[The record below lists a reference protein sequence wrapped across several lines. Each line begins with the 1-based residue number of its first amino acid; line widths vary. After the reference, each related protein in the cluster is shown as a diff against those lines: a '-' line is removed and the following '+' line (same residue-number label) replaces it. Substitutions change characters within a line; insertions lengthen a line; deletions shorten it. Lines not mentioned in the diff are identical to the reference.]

1 MYYLLVEAAGMRQI
15 ARIHPERHREFILH
29 LEAVMQRGGFSHVLS
44 DGDLVLFQQD
54 HAVSVQPVIL
64 SSVARSMMEALRSA
78 SEDLLDFLIVVDYR
92 EIENVQEEL
101 TQMQRLLRR
110 ARSQNAVYITEPVRS
125 AIEPLIETESLAD
138 LHRVVA
144 FTGGE
149 HVVHRP
155 YAESV
160 AAEDLT
166 RQISRALEPE
176 PAPWT
181 YLICPDTSRL
191 AASLAAAAATLDPRD
206 HIGVQCRAESTTET
220 ILQAVVA
227 QLPEVRGDDHP
238 RYGAEEIDL
247 RERGALA
254 ALHDRFADPATLL
267 LSEGWRRGELGM
279 LLSRW
284 TSAEAGR
291 QQWVL
296 VELRD
301 IDLVQPEVARSVR
314 HYLSP
319 PGGSRAMR
327 IVGTAAMKPLETA
340 KPPDT
345 KETNTDS
352 DVTTISDAPPE
363 VRVVELSGGD
373 AHRFGGAH
381 AYWADPDHDPR
392 RLSAHHRH
400 LIYLL
405 YRLRGRLNDE
415 AISPFVA
422 ALGITPAER
431 VRVMQELKELGV
443 VQDLWTSQVNP
454 AAEPL
459 MPAIVPLEDRGAV
472 EDTIYAVM
480 ASQLRTEALQLSPAI
495 LAFLE
500 EEHEVGRSRER
511 RHTVLHTLAGGGA
524 FDAVERIVGSD
535 GSTPYHARATE
546 ASARIRLYLRDS
558 RGPDFCEEDA
568 AVLTTA
574 AGDEA
579 LSPEQRAD
587 YVLSLGEFYL
597 AQRNYAQALA
607 AAKDATVLLQNVRAP
622 GTGASHLL
630 MARVLMVQRRLGDAG
645 RYLTFAREEAHD
657 DLATELIARS
667 LEAIRLFLSGNLSRS
682 ATQFSELTVKLLASG
697 FSEWLL
703 LAWFALGRID
713 FELGAYHRAAAQ
725 FAMSQEWAQ
734 ACGMGLP
741 ARTIGAWMLRSRYLA
756 DEEVPADYF
765 SRDPAQMR
773 AEEKLFVAEALIT
786 RNEYREALELLN
798 AAEEEERDEARWP
811 RLGVCWNSGY
821 APMEDLL
828 IADQEGRSELLR
840 MIQAFRAWMLSL
852 TDRQDEAVAILYRL
866 TRGYDGLS
874 VDPYAGL
881 FNYLYA
887 CILPAERSADRDD
900 RTTVL
905 GKSVKLV
912 QERMSRID
920 DYRDK
925 MRYLRSNTWNRRLMD
940 AARRHNLVS

>member
-15 ARIHPERHREFILH
+15 AKIHPERHREFTLH
-29 LEAVMQRGGFSHVLS
+29 LDTVMERGGFSRVLS

-54 HAVSVQPVIL
+54 HAVTVQPEL
-64 SSVARSMMEALRSA
+64 LASVARSMLEALRSE
-78 SEDLLDFLIVVDYR
+78 SEDLLDFLVVVDYR
-92 EIENVQEEL
+92 ENDNVQEEL
-101 TQMQRLLRR
+101 SQMQRVLRR
-110 ARSQNAVYITEPVRS
+110 ARNQNAVYVTEPVRS
-125 AIEPLIETESLAD
+125 AIEPLIQTESHAD
-138 LHRVVA
+138 IHRVVA
-144 FTGGE
+144 FTGDD
-149 HVVHRP
+149 HVVHLR
-155 YAESV
+155 YAEAV
-160 AAEDLT
+160 AEDDLT
-166 RQISRALEPE
+166 RQISHAFEPE

-181 YLICPDTSRL
+181 YLIAPDTSRL
-191 AASLAAAAATLDPRD
+191 AASLAAAAPDVRD
-206 HIGVQCRAESTTET
+206 HIVVQCRAESTTEM

-227 QLPEVRGDDHP
+227 QLPKAHVDEQP
-238 RYGAEEIDL
+238 RYGAEEIDQ
-247 RERGALA
+247 REQWALT
-254 ALHDRFADPATLL
+254 ALHARFADPATLL

-279 LLSRW
+279 LLTRW
-284 TSAEAGR
+284 ASAEAGR
-291 QQWVL
+291 ERWAL

-301 IDLVQPEVARSVR
+301 IDLVEPEVARSVR
-314 HYLSP
+314 HYLLP
-319 PGGSRAMR
+319 PGASPAVRV
-327 IVGTAAMKPLETA
+327 VGTAAVRPAEPA
-340 KPPDT
+340 DP
-345 KETNTDS
+345 
-352 DVTTISDAPPE
+352 A
-363 VRVVELSGGD
+363 VRVVELIGRESD
-373 AHRFGGAH
+373 RFGGAH
-381 AYWADPDHDPR
+381 AYWAHADHDPR
-392 RLSAHHRH
+392 QLSAHHRH

-405 YRLRGRLNDE
+405 YRLRGVLNDE

-431 VRVMQELKELGV
+431 VRVMQELEDLGV
-443 VQDLWTSQVNP
+443 VQHLWTPQINP

-459 MPAIVPLEDRGAV
+459 MSAIVPFDERAALEDTLY
-472 EDTIYAVM
+472 EVM
-480 ASQLRTEALQLSPAI
+480 AAQLRAEALPLSPSI

-500 EEHEVGRSRER
+500 EEREVGRFRER

-535 GSTPYHARATE
+535 GSTPYHVRATE
-546 ASARIRLYLRDS
+546 ASARLRLYLRDS
-558 RGPDFCEEDA
+558 RGPEFCEDDA
-568 AVLTTA
+568 AVLTSA
-574 AGDEA
+574 ARDEA
-579 LSPEQRAD
+579 FSPEQRAD
-587 YVLSLGEFYL
+587 YLLSLGEFYL

-607 AAKDATVLLQNVRAP
+607 VAKDATVLLQNVRAP
-622 GTGASHLL
+622 GSGASHLL
-630 MARVLMVQRRLGDAG
+630 MARVLLVQRRLGDAG
-645 RYLTFAREEAHD
+645 RYLTFAREEADD

-682 ATQFSELTVKLLASG
+682 ATQFSELTGRLLESG

-725 FAMSQEWAQ
+725 FAMSQEWARS
-734 ACGMGLP
+734 CGMGTP
-741 ARTIGAWMLRSRYLA
+741 ARTIKAWMLRARYLA
-756 DEEVPADYF
+756 DEQVPADYF

-786 RNEYREALELLN
+786 RNEYHLALDLLN
-798 AAEEEERDEARWP
+798 AAEEQERDEARWP
-811 RLGVCWNSGY
+811 RLGVCWDNGY

-866 TRGYDGLS
+866 TRGHDGLS

-925 MRYLRSNTWNRRLMD
+925 MRYLRSNTWNRRLME